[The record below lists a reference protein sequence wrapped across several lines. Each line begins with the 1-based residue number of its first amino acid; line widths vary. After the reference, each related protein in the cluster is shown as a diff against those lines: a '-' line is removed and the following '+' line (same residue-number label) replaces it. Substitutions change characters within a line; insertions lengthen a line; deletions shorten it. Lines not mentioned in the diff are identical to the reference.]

1 MINEVKNK
9 TQSNGVSN
17 NNSESECD
25 QAIGKVSSQ
34 DKEIQMDLLSEN
46 AMNTSENDAASSES
60 TKRTA
65 EEANISDLIDNH
77 NYCEVPFKKPK
88 LNDTQTM
95 NQNNVIEYLEDEHRR
110 LQEVLLEHS
119 LELIFLQTGGS
130 MVDYFTWR
138 KRQPSQAIIDSLR
151 INTFSSDKE
160 LQDLFNLKSLIDS
173 PSTKASD
180 STSAIQLSHSTM
192 SPSRLSNVI
201 STVTSISSTTT
212 SQLITSTPTTST
224 HTSSI
229 SHVKAVVSSPI
240 RPSISPVSTRVATRQ
255 HSISSFY
262 DSAIGSQEQIVER
275 AKQEAYV
282 MQRIAEL
289 RKEGM
294 WSSRRLPKVQEPL
307 RCKAHWDYLL
317 EEMAWLATD
326 FAQERKWKK
335 AAAKKCARMVMKY
348 HQDKQCQAE
357 KAEKEELMRLKKI
370 ASNIAKQIKQFWGDI
385 EKVVEA
391 RQEARL
397 KEKRKKLHDMHL
409 NFIVDKADQYTEK
422 LTQKLTTRTVASGED
437 SGLGSQSGKV
447 EELEDSEFEP
457 ELSESDDEETIAK
470 EEKEVGFGDVKK
482 EVEMLK
488 EEGEIPIEELLPP
501 EILSRPASPLTD
513 DNSDSDSK
521 LDESNDKPNKD
532 DKDNDFEI
540 DDEEDMED
548 DEQTIEEQE
557 KVEKNNNYQEELKEL
572 ESDANLSMEELIK
585 KYSVSES
592 QNEPLDSDDDS
603 EDEMSQDDNET
614 EYDEESFSDDENE
627 NEISDVGMEFLICSD
642 SEFEEKSSNKVS

>member
-25 QAIGKVSSQ
+25 QAIGKGPSQ
-34 DKEIQMDLLSEN
+34 DKEIQMDLP
-46 AMNTSENDAASSES
+46 SENDASSNSS

-65 EEANISDLIDNH
+65 EEANISDLNDNH

-88 LNDTQTM
+88 LNDMQTM
-95 NQNNVIEYLEDEHRR
+95 NQNNVIEYLLDEHRR

-130 MVDYFTWR
+130 MVDYFSWR

-160 LQDLFNLKSLIDS
+160 LQDLFNLKSVIDS
-173 PSTKASD
+173 PSTKPSD

-201 STVTSISSTTT
+201 SAVTSISSTTT
-212 SQLITSTPTTST
+212 SQLITSTPTIST

-229 SHVKAVVSSPI
+229 SHVKAVVSSPS
-240 RPSISPVSTRVATRQ
+240 RSSISPVSTRVATRQ

-294 WSSRRLPKVQEPL
+294 WSSRKLPKVQEPL

-357 KAEKEELMRLKKI
+357 KAEKEELIRLKKI

-422 LTQKLTTRTVASGED
+422 LTQKLTTRTIASGED

-470 EEKEVGFGDVKK
+470 EEKEVGLGDVKK

-501 EILSRPASPLTD
+501 EILSRPASPLID
-513 DNSDSDSK
+513 HNSDSDEK

-572 ESDANLSMEELIK
+572 ESDANLSIEELIK

-592 QNEPLDSDDDS
+592 QSLALDSDDDS

-614 EYDEESFSDDENE
+614 EYEEESFSDDENE
-627 NEISDVGMEFLICSD
+627 NEMSDVGMEFLICSD